1 MSLMTSRVHPCIAS
15 SLRIPSTRVLRL
27 SVFCF
32 LFLSA
37 VSVRADLKP
46 SQARKP
52 ITRMA
57 GFELTNGAVRVKSVT
72 SSTGGAADALAEI
85 RTVFRFQQDQQGL
98 WRVAQIRTAQDRW
111 EDIDLIARALNRPDS
126 QTPPSQCAVPDP
138 PSKGSSGIQPTVKR
152 ARCVLGG
159 LLGIEVPSDA
169 IRIQE
174 VAPLVIPTGTE
185 PSAVVVAWLRVEAR
199 LVNGQKGW
207 QVTELR
213 TGKNDWA
220 RLATVIAAV
229 DELKR
234 ERARTELG
242 LMAGALKSFRADRG
256 SYVVS
261 DSHAVAIDN
270 LSPRYLPRVIRVD
283 PWHKPYNYLGESS
296 RFTLRSD
303 GPDGKENTPDDI
315 LVSDA
320 TQL

>member
-1 MSLMTSRVHPCIAS
+1 MSLNTLKVYSRVS
-15 SLRIPSTRVLRL
+15 SSRSLALARVLRL
-27 SVFCF
+27 SIFC
-32 LFLSA
+32 LFLVCA

-46 SQARKP
+46 SQARKA
-52 ITRMA
+52 ITRMP

-72 SSTGGAADALAEI
+72 SSTGGAVDALAEI
-85 RTVFRFQQDQQGL
+85 RSVFRLEQDEQGV
-98 WRVAQIRTAQDRW
+98 WRVAQIRTAPDRW
-111 EDIDLIARALNRPDS
+111 EDIELIARALNGPS
-126 QTPPSQCAVPDP
+126 SPITPGPCTLPDP

-152 ARCVLGG
+152 ARCVLGS
-159 LLGIEVPSDA
+159 LLGIEIPSDA

-174 VAPLVIPTGTE
+174 VSPLVIPTGTE

-213 TGKNDWA
+213 TGKNEWA
-220 RLATVIAAV
+220 RLATVSAAI

-242 LMAGALKSFRADRG
+242 LIAGALKSFRQDRG

-261 DSHAVAIDN
+261 ETQAVAIDH

-283 PWHKPYNYLGESS
+283 PWHKPYRYLGESN

-303 GPDGKENTPDDI
+303 GPDGKENTTDDI
-315 LVSDA
+315 LVSEA
-320 TQL
+320 TQR